1 MKIKEFITESGEV
14 LTKYFAYGM
23 LCDPEIMKGA
33 ELIGKA
39 MLPNFEYELLQFA
52 NVFATPGA
60 KVYGTLWNIS
70 RKFLSELDMIEGYP
84 QFYDRKTVPVTVKG
98 QRYEA
103 AVYTMTP
110 ESRDSLQGTHPSQR
124 YINKIVRGYKHAG
137 IPLEQ
142 LRNALQDTHSRV
154 PTRE

>member
-23 LCDPEIMKGA
+23 LCDPTIMKSA
-33 ELIGKA
+33 DLIGMA
-39 MLPNFEYELLQFA
+39 TLPNFQFELLRFA
-52 NVFATPGA
+52 NVIPTPGA
-60 KVYGTLWNIS
+60 KVSGTLWNIS

-84 QFYDRKTVPVTVKG
+84 QFYDRKTVPVTVNG

-110 ESRDSLQGTHPSQR
+110 ESREQLDDTYPSQK
-124 YINKIVRGYKHAG
+124 YVDKIVRGYQHAG
-137 IPLEQ
+137 IPLDQ
-142 LRNALQDTHSRV
+142 LRDAL
-154 PTRE
+154 E

>member
-1 MKIKEFITESGEV
+1 MLINEIIMESNEAPIY
-14 LTKYFAYGM
+14 YFAYGM

-33 ELIGKA
+33 ELVGMAI
-39 MLPNFEYELLQFA
+39 LPNFEYELLQYA
-52 NVFATPGA
+52 NVVPTGGS

-98 QRYEA
+98 HRYEA

-110 ESRDSLQGTHPSQR
+110 ESRQNLEGTHPSQR
-124 YINKIVRGYKHAG
+124 YINKIVRGYNHAG
-137 IPLEQ
+137 IPLDQ
-142 LRNALQDTHSRV
+142 LRSALQNAHRQ
-154 PTRE
+154 E